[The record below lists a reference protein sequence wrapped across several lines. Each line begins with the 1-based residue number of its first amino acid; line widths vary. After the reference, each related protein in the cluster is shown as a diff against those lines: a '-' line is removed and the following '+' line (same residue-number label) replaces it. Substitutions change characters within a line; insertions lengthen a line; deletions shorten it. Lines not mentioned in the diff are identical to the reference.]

1 MKTRPRNSTAGTA
14 EVLLTERLA
23 RLAVV
28 AADLVTPGM
37 VVGLGTGST
46 AEAVLRELGTRV
58 AVGLRFRG
66 VPTSRRT
73 EDLARALGIELTTL
87 DEVVRLDLGYDG
99 ADEID
104 PALDAIKGKGGA
116 LLYEKLVAL
125 SCDDFVLV
133 ATTEKL
139 VQRLGERTAL
149 PVEIVPFG
157 WKQTA
162 ARLIELGLTPA
173 LRSVR
178 DAPDRPAMTDNGGYI
193 LDCAT
198 GPMDDP
204 AQIAAKVKDIAGVVD
219 HGLFLDI
226 ADVALLVDPDGAVLR
241 HERPER

>member
-1 MKTRPRNSTAGTA
+1 MELA
-14 EVLLTERLA
+14 ERLA
-23 RLAVV
+23 RVAVA
-28 AADLVTPGM
+28 AADLVAPGM

-46 AEAVLRELGTRV
+46 AEAVLRELGQRV
-58 AVGLRFRG
+58 ASGLLFHG

-73 EDLARALGIELTTL
+73 EDLARELGIELTTL
-87 DEVVRLDLGYDG
+87 DEVTRLDLGFDG

-104 PALDAIKGKGGA
+104 PRLDAIKGKGGA
-116 LLYEKLVAL
+116 LLREKLVAL
-125 SCDDFVLV
+125 SCHDFVLV

-162 ARLIELGLTPA
+162 ARLTELGLTPRR
-173 LRSVR
+173 RSDR
-178 DAPDRPAMTDNGGYI
+178 DDPDRPVVTDNDSYI

-204 AQIAAKVKDIAGVVD
+204 ARIAAQVKATTGIID

-226 ADVALLVDPDGAVLR
+226 AKTALLVDPHGTVLR
-241 HERPER
+241 QERRNP